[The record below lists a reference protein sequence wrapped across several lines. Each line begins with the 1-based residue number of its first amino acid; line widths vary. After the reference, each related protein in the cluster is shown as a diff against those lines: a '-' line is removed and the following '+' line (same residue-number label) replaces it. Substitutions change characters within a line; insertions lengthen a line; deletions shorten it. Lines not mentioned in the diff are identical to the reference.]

1 MTGLSELGHRS
12 LSQSKDELEM
22 NIPTTI
28 NAYAVALADL
38 GHHVYLGTE
47 TGQITRNL
55 PIDGLQ
61 AFIRANHEYESTEAT
76 FLIPGLVS
84 DEMTALA
91 LISALQQSST
101 GLCRFV
107 VSEGQIQAKASLLVG
122 EFLTAA
128 RLQAWWR
135 RSLDEVEQWY
145 AQALAYSIIS
155 SSNTTSVPA
164 RLQPQ
169 GEVLDIFS
177 DVASPDAQKCES
189 VTAERV
195 EMCMARLTGVMPETR
210 MAGNFQVVE
219 TSIGGQ
225 FLDIEVAENELRF
238 TIGSS
243 LNNQHPALSTA
254 LAQAINQ
261 LHVFEPAPTA
271 FVLDSGEHVELYT
284 RAVVDTSVG
293 LDDQALLNAIQKWG
307 PYVYDF
313 NERIFAQ
320 LQG

>member
-1 MTGLSELGHRS
+1 M
-12 LSQSKDELEM
+12 
-22 NIPTTI
+22 
-28 NAYAVALADL
+28 
-38 GHHVYLGTE
+38 
-47 TGQITRNL
+47 
-55 PIDGLQ
+55 Q
-61 AFIRANHEYESTEAT
+61 AFIRANHEYESAEAT
-76 FLIPGLVS
+76 FLILGLVS

-164 RLQPQ
+164 HLQPQ
-169 GEVLDIFS
+169 GDVLDIFS

-195 EMCMARLTGVMPETR
+195 AMCMARLTGVMPETR
-210 MAGNFQVVE
+210 MAGNSQVVE

-225 FLDIEVAENELRF
+225 SLDIEAAENELRF

-243 LNNQHPALSTA
+243 LNNQNPALSTA
-254 LAQAINQ
+254 LAQTINQ
-261 LHVFEPAPTA
+261 HDANEDRMILCRHIKKSRGEATTA
-271 FVLDSGEHVELYT
+271 NQLLTRTRKRLGLPFLKQNAILKGVELIF
-284 RAVVDTSVG
+284 V
-293 LDDQALLNAIQKWG
+293 
-307 PYVYDF
+307 
-313 NERIFAQ
+313 ER
-320 LQG
+320 